1 MKHNFRLVEKEGKYF
16 IYQDEQEYL
25 TPLHLPLATSD
36 KGLAETIIRKISE
49 GKPNLVKLYLSR
61 YDKEKL
67 SLIITEIASTDSFFC
82 YNDIS
87 TYLNLESTFC
97 KEIHLRKLIDAY
109 TECGSVLLP
118 FRIGTFDVYDEE
130 LNDDYDPFMA
140 GMAATSGLY
149 MDEVTDF
156 ADMIYEE
163 MADFMEDDII
173 EQIPEEC
180 ITEIVSKY
188 NAFILPSAPRTRKRF
203 LDMLE
208 GL

>member
-16 IYQDEQEYL
+16 IYQDEHEYL

-67 SLIITEIASTDSFFC
+67 SVLIREIAGTDSYFHH
-82 YNDIS
+82 NNIS

-130 LNDDYDPFMA
+130 LNCDYDPFLA
-140 GMAATSGLY
+140 GMAASSGFY

-163 MADFMEDDII
+163 MADFMEDDIM
-173 EQIPEEC
+173 EQISEER
-180 ITEIVSKY
+180 IAEIVSKY

>member
-16 IYQDEQEYL
+16 IYQDEHEYL

-67 SLIITEIASTDSFFC
+67 SVLIREIADTDSYFHH
-82 YNDIS
+82 NNIS

-130 LNDDYDPFMA
+130 LNCDYDPFLA
-140 GMAATSGLY
+140 GMAASSGFY

-163 MADFMEDDII
+163 MADFMEDDIM
-173 EQIPEEC
+173 EQISEER
-180 ITEIVSKY
+180 IAEIVSKY

>member
-61 YDKEKL
+61 YDKKKL
-67 SLIITEIASTDSFFC
+67 SEIITEIAGTDAFIC
-82 YNDIS
+82 YYHIS

-109 TECGSVLLP
+109 TECGSVNLP
-118 FRIGTFDVYDEE
+118 FRIGTYDVYDEE
-130 LNDDYDPFMA
+130 LNWDYDPFMA

-156 ADMIYEE
+156 ADMLYEE
-163 MADFMEDDII
+163 MADFMEDDIL
-173 EQIPEEC
+173 EQIPEER
-180 ITEIVSKY
+180 IAEIVSKY

-203 LDMLE
+203 LDALQ
-208 GL
+208 GS

>member
-61 YDKEKL
+61 YDKKKL
-67 SLIITEIASTDSFFC
+67 SEIITEIAGTDSFIC
-82 YNDIS
+82 YYHIS

-109 TECGSVLLP
+109 TECGSVCLP
-118 FRIGTFDVYDEE
+118 FRIGTYDVYDEE
-130 LNDDYDPFMA
+130 LNWDYDPFMA

-156 ADMIYEE
+156 ADMLYEE
-163 MADFMEDDII
+163 MADFMEDDIL
-173 EQIPEEC
+173 EQIPEER
-180 ITEIVSKY
+180 IAEIVSKY

-203 LDMLE
+203 LDALQ
-208 GL
+208 GS